1 MYECIDKN
9 PDSVSG
15 SASNINGVFFY
26 HDEAHCNGMAWPP
39 YNLEKELTC
48 AVFINEA
55 RQHNQDDMSSCAPGA
70 I

>member
-1 MYECIDKN
+1 M
-9 PDSVSG
+9 SVLTRTQSKYL
-15 SASNINGVFFY
+15 GVLPIFY

-48 AVFINEA
+48 AVFIDET
-55 RQHNQDDMSSCAPGA
+55 RQHNEDDMSSCAPGA